1 MMNWLPKLGL
11 SAIEQVVLQTQNF
24 VPNKKQFVNVTRMP
38 GENYPDYFSTLTNRR
53 SYGGKTNKR

>member
-38 GENYPDYFSTLTNRR
+38 GKIIRIIFLA
-53 SYGGKTNKR
+53 